1 MILSYYP
8 TDDRYQ
14 TLTMIPAYLEIIPPM
29 NDSAESPHQVGYESK
44 IHIRCHASEVVSP
57 KYIIDSRLEIL
68 IPII

>member
-1 MILSYYP
+1 MIMII
-8 TDDRYQ
+8 

-57 KYIIDSRLEIL
+57 YIEL
-68 IPII
+68 IPG